1 MRENFMRGSARGVP
15 GDWHSYRVCVCM
27 MKYIGWNMEPCN
39 TWNCINSF
47 ALWISAIGTVS
58 VSALA
63 LWLSIRD
70 KYIRMSNRFSLGLI
84 GGEDPMVLNR
94 KVFVLEFTNIGVR
107 PVTVTNYKWKI
118 PLTNNKGFSVTFPQM
133 DHRVTALCTKLPIEL
148 TDGKSGQLFH
158 TNDFFSGIN
167 KPEEFMYPR
176 RKLLAFI
183 KIWFFR
189 IYIST
194 SIGMDIP
201 VKVDRAV
208 RKSLWK
214 EYREIHT

>member
-1 MRENFMRGSARGVP
+1 MQ
-15 GDWHSYRVCVCM
+15 
-27 MKYIGWNMEPCN
+27 PCD

-70 KYIRMSNRFSLGLI
+70 RYIRMSNRFSLGLTV
-84 GGEDPMVLNR
+84 GEDPMVLNK
-94 KVFVLEFTNIGVR
+94 KVYVLEFTNIGVR
-107 PVTVTNYKWKI
+107 PVTVTNYKWKV
-118 PLTNNKGFSVTFPQM
+118 PFTKNGKFSITFPQI
-133 DHRVTALCTKLPIEL
+133 DPRVTALCSKLPMEL
-148 TDGKSGQLFH
+148 TDGKSGRIFH
-158 TNDFFSGIN
+158 TEDFFSEMD
-167 KPEEFMYPR
+167 KPQEFMYPR
-176 RKLLAFI
+176 SKLLAFI

-189 IYIST
+189 MYIST
-194 SIGMDIP
+194 TIGEDIP